1 MKRTTLAAG
10 MLTLLALSGGVI
22 ANAQSAS
29 PTNFTVKITNVSGNN
44 TSKYADVGIVGVPV
58 GATQRAAITPG
69 QSYDFVVK
77 AQPGDSLT
85 FATMYGQSND
95 SFLGPDE
102 KGIALFDASGKA
114 ISGDV
119 SSQVE

>member
-10 MLTLLALSGGVI
+10 FLTLLALSGGVI

-29 PTNFTVKITNVSGNN
+29 PVNFTVKITNVSGNN

-58 GATQRAAITPG
+58 GATARAPITPG
-69 QSYDFVVK
+69 QSYDFIVK
-77 AQPGDSLT
+77 AKPGDSLA

-102 KGIALFDASGKA
+102 KGIALFD
-114 ISGDV
+114 
-119 SSQVE
+119 